1 MSLFGSLYTAVS
13 GLSAQSQATA
23 IISNNIANVNTTGFK
38 RSEAAFAALVTVESA
53 SARYSPGAVTV
64 NRLQQVDQQGQIAQ
78 TGSAIDVAIAGDGF
92 FTVRSENTLDV
103 QGDFKY
109 TRNGQFNEDENGIL
123 QNSAGQFLYGW
134 PVDVG
139 DQDPNN
145 PSNTTVYNPDVS
157 SLVPVDVSLAA
168 GQSRLT
174 TEGTLGI
181 NLDADEVSRTV
192 DYTALAPD
200 DQLVPFPT
208 QDLDYSRTLR
218 VYDSLGSAQDVTFEF
233 IKVHG
238 PQAAQVSPVGDLE
251 EADLLSDPPLSIAPG
266 AEFAVQVNSNG
277 AFTAP
282 AGAAITVP
290 AGGSVDDVTTIFDI
304 INEINNA
311 VDGAGNAFANA
322 YLDNEGQL
330 VIEAIDPTL
339 ELQITDGVTPLL
351 VDLGMTGGVTTPT
364 GALPADNNPAGP
376 LDSAYPELA
385 SDPYTLPISNA
396 YNSRGWWQVNVVGP
410 NGAEPLTQ
418 GLINFNS
425 DGSLNAQRDIDGNT
439 DIELRNIDWGNG
451 SEEQTLNINIDGL
464 TQFASLYNVSVASQN
479 GAELGLKTGLEI
491 DREGFVNARFS
502 NGTLSR
508 LYKLP
513 IVTFPSPTNLQE
525 ISTTS
530 YVESADSGTALLQE
544 AGVSQA
550 GFLETAALEQS
561 NVDLADE
568 FTKLI
573 ITQRAYSANTK
584 VVTTVDQMTEDLLRL
599 R

>member
-13 GLSAQSQATA
+13 GLGAQSQATA

-78 TGSAIDVAIAGDGF
+78 TGSSLDVAVAGDGM
-92 FTVRSENTLDV
+92 FTVRSENTLDL

-123 QNSAGQFLYGW
+123 QNSAGMFLYGW
-134 PVDVG
+134 PVDAG

-157 SLVPVDVSLAA
+157 ALVPVDVSLAA

-181 NLDADEVSRTV
+181 NLDADEISNAVA
-192 DYTALAPD
+192 YGAIAPD
-200 DQLVPFPT
+200 EEVVPFPSEV
-208 QDLDYSRTLR
+208 DYSRTLR
-218 VYDSLGSAQDVTFEF
+218 VYDSLGSAQDITFEY

-238 PQAAQVSPVGDLE
+238 PQAVTTSAISDLQEAQ
-251 EADLLSDPPLSIAPG
+251 LLSDPPLSITAG
-266 AEFAVQVNSNG
+266 DT
-277 AFTAP
+277 FTVDV
-282 AGAAITVP
+282 GGTTVSVP
-290 AGGSVDDVTTIFDI
+290 AGGSIDNVTTIKDI
-304 INEINNA
+304 LNGINDA
-311 VDGAGNAFANA
+311 VDGGGLPFAEAF
-322 YLDNEGQL
+322 LDAEGTL
-330 VIEAIDPTL
+330 VVQAIDPTQPL
-339 ELQITDGVTPLL
+339 TLTNDGASTILDDLVIASGATIT
-351 VDLGMTGGVTTPT
+351 
-364 GALPADNNPAGP
+364 PAGTLP
-376 LDSAYPELA
+376 QDNITQAGFDNPVYPEVA
-385 SDPYTLPISNA
+385 VDPYTLPISSA
-396 YNSRGWWQVNVVGP
+396 YNSRGWWQVNVIGP
-410 NGAEPLTQ
+410 GGAEPLTQ
-418 GLINFNS
+418 GFINFNR
-425 DGSLNAQRDIDGNT
+425 DGTLNAQADIEGNV
-439 DIELRNIDWGNG
+439 DIELRNVDWGNG
-451 SEEQTLNINIDGL
+451 SEEQNIDINIDGL
-464 TQFASLYNVSVASQN
+464 TQFAGLYNVSVASQN
-479 GAELGLKTGLEI
+479 GAELGLKTGIEI

-513 IVTFPSPTNLQE
+513 IVTFPSATNLQE
-525 ISTTS
+525 ISSTS
-530 YVESADSGTALLQE
+530 YVESAESGTPLLQE

-550 GFLETAALEQS
+550 GFLETASIEQS